1 MSGWRQAVF
10 VRQRRLDVIQ
20 RALSE
25 ILDEEAWSPATPR
38 RLYVGGADASSRGWT
53 MILPELADFF
63 LDRGGRSEPRL
74 ARLARAL
81 RCPGYEVDVRD
92 PDAIAL
98 YEVGDRG
105 RIRISGAHRPA
116 APGIAPDGGDPI
128 ASAVVSFG
136 LVPMTDE
143 VRDRVAALAAPG
155 GAPAL
160 ALADYLGA
168 VAGFPA
174 WTRCADDPATAGE
187 LVYEPPRL
195 AAGARLAASS
205 AATGPRPE
213 TRAASARTAL
223 RVAPAASDRRG
234 RRPRSVCRP
243 RR

>member
-1 MSGWRQAVF
+1 MTGWRQAVF
-10 VRQRRLDVIQ
+10 LRQRRLDVIQ

-25 ILDEEAWSPATPR
+25 ILDEESWSPATPR
-38 RLYVGGADASSRGWT
+38 RLYLGGADASSRGWT

-63 LDRGGRSEPRL
+63 LDRGGTPEPRL

-92 PDAIAL
+92 SDAIAL
-98 YEVGDRG
+98 YEADQRG
-105 RIRISGAHRPA
+105 RTRISGARRPSPP
-116 APGIAPDGGDPI
+116 PGGGDPI

-143 VRDRVAALAAPG
+143 IRDRVAALTAPG

-160 ALADYLGA
+160 ADYLGA
-168 VAGFPA
+168 IAGFPA
-174 WTRCADDPATAGE
+174 WTRGGDDPVTAGE
-187 LVYEPPRL
+187 LVYEPPRIV
-195 AAGARLAASS
+195 AGARLT

-213 TRAASARTAL
+213 TRAASARTPL
-223 RVAPAASDRRG
+223 RVAPASSDRRG
-234 RRPRSVCRP
+234 RRPPSVSRP